1 MKAVRKMQITEIDK
15 QSLEN
20 FANES
25 ILKKS
30 GVDPLQ
36 KKKILKQYFKNNF
49 LAYNELYATWLL
61 LLWIILISF
70 FRNSAL
76 LLINLPLILI
86 GLVFDI
92 YNNNL
97 QKKKQNVRVQIPIIN
112 NAPKN
117 KSRVIL
123 QISNDYQGVFHL
135 ENDWYH
141 LIALKRITA
150 INNQVKLKQVIAPK
164 FVQIRINLALG
175 RSKKPKHQLLIK
187 NVLTIVASVLLT
199 NIVFNQLILGK
210 LHQSIWQDNL
220 MLLGFLLLFLLLNI
234 SFYKITDKISKSPVQ
249 DLQHMDGLLIC
260 KNHLIILQKSH
271 YGYRYKA
278 CYYFEGHFDSK
289 AFVKQHQI
297 GYYKNYLLA
306 AYDYARFCTVIY

>member
-1 MKAVRKMQITEIDK
+1 MREMQITEIDK

-49 LAYNELYATWLL
+49 LAYNELYAVWLL
-61 LLWIILISF
+61 LLWIFSISF

-76 LLINLPLILI
+76 LLVTLPLILI
-86 GLVFDI
+86 GLFLDI

-97 QKKKQNVRVQIPIIN
+97 QKKKQNIKVQIPIVN
-112 NAPKN
+112 DAEKN

-123 QISNDYQGVFHL
+123 QISNDYQGIFHL

-141 LIALKRITA
+141 LIALKRITT

-164 FVQIRINLALG
+164 IVQIRINLALG
-175 RSKKPKHQLLIK
+175 RSKKPKHKLLIK

-199 NIVFNQLILGK
+199 NIVFNQLILCK

-220 MLLGFLLLFLLLNI
+220 MLLGFLLLFLLLSI

-260 KNHLIILQKSH
+260 KNHLIVLQKS
-271 YGYRYKA
+271 YSGYRYQA

-297 GYYKNYLLA
+297 SYHKNYLLT

>member
-1 MKAVRKMQITEIDK
+1 MREMQITEIDK

-30 GVDPLQ
+30 GVDSLR
-36 KKKILKQYFKNNF
+36 KKKILKRYFKNNF

-76 LLINLPLILI
+76 LLINLLLILI
-86 GLVFDI
+86 GLIFDI

-97 QKKKQNVRVQIPIIN
+97 QKKKQNVKVQIPIVN
-112 NAPKN
+112 DARKN

-141 LIALKRITA
+141 LIALKRMGA
-150 INNQVKLKQVIAPK
+150 INNQVKLKWVTAPK
-164 FVQIRINLALG
+164 IIQIRINLALG

-187 NVLTIVASVLLT
+187 NVLTIVASILMT
-199 NIVFNQLILGK
+199 NIVFNQLILTK
-210 LHQSIWQDNL
+210 LHQSTWQYNL
-220 MLLGFLLLFLLLNI
+220 MLLGFLLLFLLLGI
-234 SFYKITDKISKSPVQ
+234 SFYKITDKISKSNVQ
-249 DLQHMDGLLIC
+249 DLSHMDGLLIC
-260 KNHLIILQKSH
+260 KNHLIILQKSY

-278 CYYFEGHFDSK
+278 CYYFEGYFDSN
-289 AFVKQHQI
+289 AFVKQYQI
-297 GYYKNYLLA
+297 NYYKNYLLA
-306 AYDYARFCTVIY
+306 TYDYARFCTVIY